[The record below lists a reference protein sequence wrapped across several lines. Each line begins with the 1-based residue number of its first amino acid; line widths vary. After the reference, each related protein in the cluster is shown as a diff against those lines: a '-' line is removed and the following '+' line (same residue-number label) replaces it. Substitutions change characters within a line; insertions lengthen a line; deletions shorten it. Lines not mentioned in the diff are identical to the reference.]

1 MADISSDGV
10 EVQIAAPARDG
21 EANEE
26 LVRYL
31 AEVLN
36 LRTRTISLDKGS
48 KSRNKVVT
56 VDLAEISLEQ
66 VKEVLCRAASQ
77 N

>member
-1 MADISSDGV
+1 M
-10 EVQIAAPARDG
+10 
-21 EANEE
+21 
-26 LVRYL
+26 
-31 AEVLN
+31 
-36 LRTRTISLDKGS
+36 RTRTISLDKGS

>member
-10 EVQIAAPARDG
+10 EVQIGALARDG

-36 LRTRTISLDKGS
+36 VRTRTISLDKGS
-48 KSRNKVVT
+48 KSHNKVVT

>member
-10 EVQIAAPARDG
+10 EVQIGALARDG

-36 LRTRTISLDKGS
+36 VRTRTISLDKGS
-48 KSRNKVVT
+48 KSHNKVVT

-66 VKEVLCRAASQ
+66 VKEVLSRAASQ